1 MQLANIMTIPKR
13 KLLVLLLFALPFISF
28 SQENFI
34 SNLSV
39 IDRLIDE
46 SYVSLSNKLLILGK
60 DNFYRIILEGERPE
74 NSYFTESLRRKYSD
88 YKLILN
94 EDSDSIDYNIV
105 FKDPVFN
112 VRYKRIFTD
121 NILGTKRVEREV
133 TVTYNIELTDKRNS
147 AIVHTQNF
155 NRKFKDSFDLD
166 KLNIVE
172 DKRHPFSRAELPQE
186 NTFNQILFPS
196 IIITASAAAIILFF
210 IIRSK

>member
-1 MQLANIMTIPKR
+1 M
-13 KLLVLLLFALPFISF
+13 LLLILRGISF

-46 SYVSLSNKLLILGK
+46 SYASLSNKLMILGK
-60 DNFYRIILEGERPE
+60 DNFYRIILESERPE
-74 NSYFTESLRRKYSD
+74 NSYFTESLRRKYFD
-88 YKLILN
+88 YKLIMN

-105 FKDPVFN
+105 FKNPVFN

-121 NILGTKRVEREV
+121 NLLGTKRVEREV

-147 AIVHTQNF
+147 AIVYTQNF

-166 KLNIVE
+166 KLNFVE

-186 NTFNQILFPS
+186 NSFNQILFPS